1 MDVKGGGGE
10 SERVNLAEKDQ
21 ALKRRTLR
29 GRRRGAKREAKDKED
44 KKLALSMDRWLVS
57 DPHRTPQD

>member
-21 ALKRRTLR
+21 APKRRTLR
-29 GRRRGAKREAKDKED
+29 GRRRGAKREAKEKED
-44 KKLALSMDRWLVS
+44 KKLALSMAGWLVR
-57 DPHRTPQD
+57 DPPRTPQN